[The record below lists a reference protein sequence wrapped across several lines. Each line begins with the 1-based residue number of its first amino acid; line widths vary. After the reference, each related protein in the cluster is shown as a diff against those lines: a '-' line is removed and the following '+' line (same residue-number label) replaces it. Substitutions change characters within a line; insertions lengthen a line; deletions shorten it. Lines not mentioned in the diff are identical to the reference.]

1 MDESFSL
8 KKPLIILAVIIG
20 AIVYIRSH
28 YTFEDAL
35 RYAKKNP
42 HRSYSEKIEYRIASW
57 QFMRAKYPKAAR
69 AYEQLLTQHPTSQYA
84 PKALLRLGDAKLKM
98 LRYKEATSAWA
109 KYIEDYPDGPDIAIV
124 KKKHEYNKF
133 K

>member
-8 KKPLIILAVIIG
+8 KKPLIILVLIIG
-20 AIVYIRSH
+20 AIAYIRSH

-42 HRSYSEKIEYRIASW
+42 HKSFSEKIEYRIGSW
-57 QFMRAKYPKAAR
+57 QFMRSNYPKAAH
-69 AYEQLLTQHPTSQYA
+69 AYRQLLTQHPTSQYA
-84 PKALLRLGDAKLKM
+84 PKALLRLGDAQLKM
-98 LRYKEATSAWA
+98 LNYKGATASWA
-109 KYIEDYPDGPDIAIV
+109 HYIKEYPDGPDIGIV